1 MGETLLRKVVQATGL
16 PQDPVQRELEE
27 FIEHHGKS
35 PQDLTLDE
43 FRDIMVEYLQ
53 SVFLDL
59 QKERK
64 NVS

>member
-16 PQDPVQRELEE
+16 PQDPVQKELEV
-27 FIEHHGKS
+27 FIEQHGIS

-43 FRDIMVEYLQ
+43 LRDVMVEYLQ
-53 SVFLDL
+53 SVFLEL
-59 QKERK
+59 QQERK

>member
-16 PQDPVQRELEE
+16 PQDPVQKELEV
-27 FIEHHGKS
+27 FIEQHGIS

-43 FRDIMVEYLQ
+43 LRDVMVEYLQ
-53 SVFLDL
+53 SVFLEL